1 MLSQHPTTSCRST
14 SGAVKVSKMRFA
26 FTIGGEKGSI
36 VKRSIGYA
44 IPGFLGQL
52 LDNLFIGR
60 VAARRFRALSVICT
74 YSENKSM
81 NY

>member
-1 MLSQHPTTSCRST
+1 
-14 SGAVKVSKMRFA
+14 MRFA

-60 VAARRFRALSVICT
+60 VWDRL
-74 YSENKSM
+74 
-81 NY
+81 